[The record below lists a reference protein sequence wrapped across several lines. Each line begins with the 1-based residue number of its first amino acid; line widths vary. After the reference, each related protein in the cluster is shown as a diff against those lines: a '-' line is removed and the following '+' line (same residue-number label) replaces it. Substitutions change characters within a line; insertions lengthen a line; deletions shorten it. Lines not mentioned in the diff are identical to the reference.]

1 MKDGG
6 FYSDSGRF
14 ELLLID
20 NLNKL
25 WYRLTKTHFI
35 WLLFCKQ
42 RKRRKIDNLIRDS
55 MKPAE
60 IEGNIP
66 MEPEESNS
74 IVC

>member
-1 MKDGG
+1 
-6 FYSDSGRF
+6 
-14 ELLLID
+14 
-20 NLNKL
+20 
-25 WYRLTKTHFI
+25 
-35 WLLFCKQ
+35 
-42 RKRRKIDNLIRDS
+42 